1 MSDPTTPERRAELR
15 KLIAALGGGYDGPWK
30 AVYDEGA
37 EHGSIRLD
45 EHEPVFPGAYV
56 EVASTDQLGD
66 IDNEEPDMVVPEYLA
81 AVSPDVVTA
90 LLDALD
96 QAQEELRRVVV
107 QRDDQYDRRRIAEF
121 ERDRAK
127 EALDRVRDLCQN
139 TEGEW
144 LDSDFNGNTV
154 GDIRRALDGTS

>member
-1 MSDPTTPERRAELR
+1 VSDPTTPEGRAKLR

-45 EHEPVFPGAYV
+45 EYEPVFPGAYV

-81 AVSPDVVTA
+81 AVSPDVMTA

-96 QAQEELRRVVV
+96 KAETELRHTRNNLGQARYGRKQGDIAITRV
-107 QRDDQYDRRRIAEF
+107 RALADDMETWCSPHGISVEYAKRI
-121 ERDRAK
+121 R
-127 EALDRVRDLCQN
+127 EALD
-139 TEGEW
+139 G
-144 LDSDFNGNTV
+144 DS
-154 GDIRRALDGTS
+154 